1 MEKRT
6 RIKMDWGTMSSM
18 EKAEVLAFFMDIP
31 GGSVSGSNVKVGQIA
46 LTGVQGR
53 TIMRYMAEYGI
64 TSCNDLVRS
73 LLADVATRL
82 PAASDTSDTSDDGR
96 TYSDNAPAKIDGREA
111 GA

>member
-6 RIKMDWGTMSSM
+6 RIKADWGTMSSM

-53 TIMRYMAEYGI
+53 TIMRYMQEYGY
-64 TSCNDLVRS
+64 TSCNDLMRA

-82 PAASDTSDTSDDGR
+82 PAFGEGDDDGQ
-96 TYSDNAPAKIDGREA
+96 TYSDNDLSKLDSREA